1 MTPPVLVRVPRAVIS
16 PPVIVPAACPL
27 PAIIRMPV
35 TPALLA
41 PARLTLPAAST
52 IKPPSVPELLINA
65 AVVIPPP
72 TPRPVK
78 YTPDAPVIVAEAT
91 VLIARLVA
99 PAELPLMV
107 MTPAVVLLAL
117 IIPAAVLAYI
127 P

>member
-1 MTPPVLVRVPRAVIS
+1 MPRDVIS
-16 PPVIVPAACPL
+16 PPVIVPAAIPL

-52 IKPPSVPELLINA
+52 VKPPSVPEFLIKA

-78 YTPDAPVIVAEAT
+78 YTPDAPVMVAEAAA
-91 VLIARLVA
+91 LIARLVD

-107 MTPAVVLLAL
+107 TTPAVTLLAL
-117 IIPAAVLAYI
+117 TTPAAALA
-127 P
+127 